1 LAAALIIAC
10 VTHAEAIKCHAQLAG
25 EIRRHDHA
33 YYVEGRQLITDREYD
48 ALFKELQELEKN
60 FPDLITAE
68 SPTQRVGGAPS
79 EKFSRVKHLVPMLSL
94 DKVEASDSPTKDE
107 APDRDKRNRAQD
119 ENTLAELRAF
129 DTTIRKQLGRD
140 HIQYIMEPKAD
151 GVSISVHYRHGKLAL
166 GVTRGDGTEGDDITV
181 NLKTVRG
188 IPLELHVK
196 NPPALLEVRGE
207 AYISIKDFDALNA
220 KFAAEGEKPF
230 PNARNATAGT
240 LKQLDPRLVAKRPI
254 RAVFY
259 AVGKMDGI
267 EFKTHSE
274 MLESLARFGLPTQKL
289 WWVCDGIEEV
299 LKVYSD
305 KVVAHYD
312 EDKDLRRQLPYEID
326 GIVLKVNTL
335 TDWPRIPGRS
345 RAPGYAIVHK
355 PVPWITPAE
364 TVLKA
369 ITVQV
374 GRTGVLTPV
383 AELEPVFVQGSTIAR
398 ATLHN
403 EDEIRRKDIRIG
415 DTVVIRKAGMVI
427 PEIFEVVKTKRPP
440 GAKEFDLFKHVG
452 GKCPACGGPI
462 AKDKIKSSTGR
473 GSREEREEG
482 EGGKEVSSSPASQPS
497 RDTGLDE
504 EVAWRCQN
512 IAGCPAQLT
521 RRVEYFAQRKALDLE
536 SLGGIVAEKLV
547 ERGLVKEPLDLFN
560 LKLEVLGK
568 LNLGTDEEPRTF
580 GEKNAT
586 KILEALQ
593 RAKTAP
599 LNRWI
604 HALAIAD
611 VGEATAKQLAAT
623 HESLESLANSAVLRD
638 IRDLGAKESERA
650 EISPRSRKN
659 PPKDEAE
666 KAAREQR
673 DVELKAEIAEIEA
686 RLDAGGL
693 KAKLAEVGPVAA
705 ASVLDFF
712 ASAAGKKI
720 LARIHE
726 LHIKPQGEKVSA
738 AIPTGAFA
746 GKTFVLTGTLPTL
759 TREEATAK
767 IEAAGGKTSSSV
779 SKKTDYVLAGAD
791 AGSKLTKAQELG
803 VKILDEA
810 EFLKMCDRK

>member
-1 LAAALIIAC
+1 MTHAAAKIR
-10 VTHAEAIKCHAQLAG
+10 HAELSA

-33 YYVEGRQLITDREYD
+33 YYVEGRQIITDREYD
-48 ALFKELQELEKN
+48 QLFTELQKLEKEH
-60 FPDLITAE
+60 PDLVTPE

-79 EKFSRVKHLVPMLSL
+79 EKFARVKHLVPMLSL
-94 DKVEASDSPTKDE
+94 DKVEASDQPTSADE
-107 APDRDKRNRAQD
+107 PDREKRNRLQD
-119 ENTLAELRAF
+119 ENTLKKIYSVDPKATTF
-129 DTTIRKQLGRD
+129 DSTLRKQLGRD
-140 HIQYIMEPKAD
+140 HIQYIIEPKVD

-166 GVTRGDGTEGDDITV
+166 GVTRGDGAEGDDITA

-188 IPLELHVK
+188 IPLELNLK

-207 AYISIKDFDALNA
+207 AYMAIDEFDAINTKLE
-220 KFAAEGEKPF
+220 AEGEKPF

-240 LKQLDPRLVAKRPI
+240 LKQLDPKLVARRPI

-259 AVGKMDGI
+259 AVGAVDGI

-274 MLESLARFGLPTQKL
+274 MLETLAKLGLPTQKL

-299 LKVYSD
+299 LKIYRD
-305 KVVAHYD
+305 KIVAHYD

-335 TDWPRIPGRS
+335 ADWAKIPGRS

-383 AELEPVFVQGSTIAR
+383 AELEPVFVQGSTVAR

-440 GAKEFDLFKHVG
+440 GAQEFDLFAHVG

-462 AKDKIKSSTGR
+462 AKEKMS
-473 GSREEREEG
+473 
-482 EGGKEVSSSPASQPS
+482 GG
-497 RDTGLDE
+497 DTD

-521 RRVEYFAQRKALDLE
+521 RRVEYFAARKALDIE

-547 ERGLVKEPLDLFN
+547 ERGLVKEPLDLFD

-568 LNLGTDEEPRTF
+568 LNLGTDDEPRTF

-586 KILEALQ
+586 KVLDALQ
-593 RAKTAP
+593 RAKRAP
-599 LNRWI
+599 LSRWI

-623 HESLESLANSAVLRD
+623 HESLEALAESEVLRD
-638 IRDLGAKESERA
+638 IRDLGAKETERS

-659 PPKDEAE
+659 PPKNETE
-666 KAAREQR
+666 KAARAQR
-673 DVELKAEIAEIEA
+673 DAELKADITAIEA
-686 RLDAGGL
+686 RLDDGGL
-693 KAKLAEVGPVAA
+693 KAKLVEVGPVAA

-712 ASAAGKKI
+712 ATTAGKRI
-720 LARIHE
+720 LARIRE
-726 LHIKPQGEKVSA
+726 LGITPQNEKPSSA
-738 AIPTGAFA
+738 PPAVLFA

-767 IEAAGGKTSSSV
+767 IEAAGGKVTSSV
-779 SKKTDYVLAGAD
+779 SKKTDFVLAGTD

-803 VKILDEA
+803 VKTLDEA
-810 EFLKMCDRK
+810 EFLKMCNYTNSITAIPQDL